1 MVKQM
6 IGMIGEFVIF
16 DNNPMTSQLIYNKL
30 HQNTIYDY
38 PYGPSLW
45 QSEYLQRIDPS
56 SKVLKDKNTIIAG
69 RDTL

>member
-16 DNNPMTSQLIYNKL
+16 DNNPMKSQLIYNKL

-38 PYGPSLW
+38 PYGPSL
-45 QSEYLQRIDPS
+45 
-56 SKVLKDKNTIIAG
+56 
-69 RDTL
+69 